1 MTKKLDIC
9 LSPAQLSLFDLKG
22 KVVVIIDV
30 LRATSTI
37 NTALANGVK
46 EVIPVSTIE
55 EGLEYKAKGYIVGAE
70 RDGKKH
76 EGFSYGNSPYE
87 YMTEEVKGQS
97 VVLTTS
103 NGTKALKMSH
113 NADEIITA
121 SFLNANAVIEYLK
134 MQDRDIILFCSG
146 WKDRFSLEDT
156 LCAGALANG
165 LKDDTETSA
174 DSTFAAVHLYT
185 SHADNLFE
193 ALQKSAHFHRLSHN
207 GMLKDIEY
215 CVQENTYE
223 TIPVWN
229 GKALTLMPVLSTSN

>member
-1 MTKKLDIC
+1 MAKKLDIC

-37 NTALANGVK
+37 NAALANGVK

-55 EGLEYKAKGYIVGAE
+55 KGLEYKDKGYIVGAE
-70 RDGKKH
+70 RNGKKYG
-76 EGFSYGNSPYE
+76 GFDYGNSPFE
-87 YMTEEVKGQS
+87 YMSEEVKGKS

-103 NGTKALKMSH
+103 NGTRALKMSQA
-113 NADEIITA
+113 ADEIITA
-121 SFLNANAVIEYLK
+121 SFLNVNGVIKYLK
-134 MQDRDIILFCSG
+134 NQAKDIILFCSG

-156 LCAGALANG
+156 MCAGSIAQGLADSTTTN
-165 LKDDTETSA
+165 A
-174 DSTFAAVHLYT
+174 DSTFAAIHLYT
-185 SHADNLFE
+185 SHANNLFE

-215 CVQENTYE
+215 CVKENTYDS
-223 TIPVWN
+223 IPVWN
-229 GKALTLMPVLSTSN
+229 GKALTLMP